1 MSDQK
6 EPISISV
13 SYQRFGIILVPNSE
27 DNAFDNATACKIGN
41 IISLSAQ
48 LEKADA
54 EIARLRSENTK
65 LRAYKVI
72 YGSFLVGVTSLFA
85 MFLRSSK

>member
-27 DNAFDNATACKIGN
+27 DNSIDNATACKIGN
-41 IISLSAQ
+41 IISLNNQ
-48 LEKADA
+48 L
-54 EIARLRSENTK
+54 EIARAEVERLKWENTK
-65 LRAYKVI
+65 LRAYRLV
-72 YGSFLVGVTSLFA
+72 YGSFLVGISFLFA